1 MWQLIIALGLRMS
14 VVATLAFIFTRTR
27 LSRKLIKRQL
37 TWKDKVPLILI
48 FGGMGVLGT
57 YNGIQMEGGAIAN
70 SRVVGVMTGGLLGG
84 PVVGIAAGL
93 IAGIHRYFA
102 GGFTALSC
110 ALATV
115 VEGAVGGLVY
125 RHVGLE
131 KLNWQVALWAGFA
144 AEIVQMIIILIVAK
158 PFSMALELVKV
169 IGIPMIL
176 VNSAGAALFIMIILS
191 IFQDQEKAGAVQAQ
205 KSLEIA
211 GKTLSHLRKGL
222 NMESAAK
229 VARIIYDNCDFK
241 AVAITNQEQIL
252 AHIGAG
258 GDHHRPGATNFT
270 GATRKCLAGGQIT
283 LARSKKDINCQNS
296 NCPLGSAVLVPL
308 RRKEAILGTLKL
320 YHVSEG
326 SVNTIDLE
334 FAKGLAHLFSTQLEL
349 AALEEQSRML
359 DSVKLK
365 ALQAQINPHFLFNAL
380 NTIVSL
386 VRTKPETARE
396 LLIELGDFFRNNLK
410 YGEDFV
416 SLKQEL
422 QHVQSYL
429 AIEVARF
436 GEKIQVQYDMDE
448 SCFDRRFPALL
459 LQPLVENAVK
469 HGILPQKGGGKIII
483 TAKEDD
489 QEMQVSVED
498 NGVGMNSNT
507 ISTLFEKK
515 CSSASGIGI
524 GIGLTNVN
532 ERLKSIYG
540 VDFALI
546 IRSSPGEGTVMSFTI
561 PFKTIR
567 EVETDVGTTGVTSG
581 VGR

>member
-1 MWQLIIALGLRMS
+1 MWQLAIALGVRMS
-14 VVATLAFIFTRTR
+14 VVATLAFVFTRTR

-48 FGGMGVLGT
+48 FGAMGILGT
-57 YNGIQMEGGAIAN
+57 YNGILMEGGAIAN

-93 IAGIHRYFA
+93 IAGIHRYFV
-102 GGFTALSC
+102 GGFTDLAC

-125 RHVGLE
+125 RRVGLE
-131 KLNWQVALWAGFA
+131 KLNWRVAFWAGFA
-144 AEIVQMIIILIVAK
+144 AEVIQMVIILLVAK
-158 PFSMALELVKV
+158 PFSMALELVQV
-169 IGIPMIL
+169 IGLPMII

-191 IFQDQEKAGAVQAQ
+191 IFQDQEKVGAVQAQ

-211 GKTLSHLRKGL
+211 DKTLSHLRNGL
-222 NMESAAK
+222 TMKSATK
-229 VARIIYDNCDFK
+229 VAKIIYDNCDFK
-241 AVAITNQEQIL
+241 AAAITNQEQIL
-252 AHIGAG
+252 AHVGAG
-258 GDHHRPGATNFT
+258 DDHHRPGATNLT

-283 LARSKKDINCQNS
+283 LAKSKKDINCQNP
-296 NCPLGSAVLVPL
+296 NCPLGSAVIVPL
-308 RRKEAILGTLKL
+308 KRKDAVLGTLKL
-320 YHVSEG
+320 YYISEG

-349 AALEEQSRML
+349 AALAEQSRML
-359 DSVKLK
+359 NSVKIK

-386 VRTKPETARE
+386 VRTKPETARK

-416 SLKQEL
+416 SLKKEL

-429 AIEVARF
+429 AIELARF
-436 GEKIQVQYDMDE
+436 GEKIQVQFDIDKNCYDKII
-448 SCFDRRFPALL
+448 PALL
-459 LQPLVENAVK
+459 LQPLVENAIK

-483 TAKEDD
+483 KAKEHNNEMKISVGDD
-489 QEMQVSVED
+489 
-498 NGVGMNSNT
+498 GVGMDRNK
-507 ISTLFEKK
+507 ISTLFEEKG
-515 CSSASGIGI
+515 SSASGI

-540 VDFALI
+540 VDFALNI
-546 IRSSPGEGTVMSFTI
+546 KSSPGKGTLISFTI
-561 PFKTIR
+561 PLKTLQ
-567 EVETDVGTTGVTSG
+567 EVETDAEATGVTSG
-581 VGR
+581 VG